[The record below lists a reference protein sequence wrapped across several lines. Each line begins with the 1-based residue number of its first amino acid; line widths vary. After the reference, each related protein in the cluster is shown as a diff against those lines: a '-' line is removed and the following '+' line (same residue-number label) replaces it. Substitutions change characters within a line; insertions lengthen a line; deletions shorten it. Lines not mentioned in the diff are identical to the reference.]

1 MIRKQEITTFEFP
14 EDAIIWDVRD
24 SSAYAEA
31 HVKGAINQPI
41 TELSAQS
48 LTQVST
54 DQPIYILCGGG
65 SKAPRAAELLEGF
78 DRKIAATDR
87 PKTAPAQGHVSALR
101 VREDETPW
109 TSARMSFSTSCMC
122 RPTVGSCST

>member
-54 DQPIYILCGGG
+54 DQPIYSSFGVGVASSSWGGRIPGGG
-65 SKAPRAAELLEGF
+65 LASGRS
-78 DRKIAATDR
+78 
-87 PKTAPAQGHVSALR
+87 VS
-101 VREDETPW
+101 
-109 TSARMSFSTSCMC
+109 
-122 RPTVGSCST
+122 G